1 MEKYIYNESNGL
13 WYERQG
19 DYYIPC
25 LSLPEEEEQPI
36 GLWGQRHLRYIRE
49 YRKALHS
56 SLLLSGKL
64 NSYLADIDG
73 QAEEMFSRLVKQM
86 AEHEGITEKQKEE
99 SQMEWVQKMNNIQ
112 NRATEIINYELIYNK
127 QEGTSDMAYR
137 QPTDIPKVFW
147 KYFDLY
153 RRKKITLNQY
163 SENTGLSIPV
173 IEEFLRETAEK
184 RSKSIEKVK
193 QL

>member
-19 DYYIPC
+19 NYYIPC
-25 LSLPEEEEQPI
+25 LSLPEEEEQHV

-49 YRKALHS
+49 YRKALYS
-56 SLLLSGKL
+56 SLQLSGKL
-64 NSYLADIDG
+64 NGYLADIDR

-86 AEHEGITEKQKEE
+86 AEHEGITEKLKAE

-112 NRATEIINYELIYNK
+112 NRATEIINYELIYSK
-127 QEGTSDMAYR
+127 QGGTSDMAYR

>member
-1 MEKYIYNESNGL
+1 
-13 WYERQG
+13 
-19 DYYIPC
+19 
-25 LSLPEEEEQPI
+25 
-36 GLWGQRHLRYIRE
+36 
-49 YRKALHS
+49 
-56 SLLLSGKL
+56 
-64 NSYLADIDG
+64 
-73 QAEEMFSRLVKQM
+73 
-86 AEHEGITEKQKEE
+86 
-99 SQMEWVQKMNNIQ
+99 
-112 NRATEIINYELIYNK
+112 
-127 QEGTSDMAYR
+127 MAYR